1 MVFKLKRQ
9 AKRFIPISSKQ
20 PGKFW
25 AKFPEYSLRLEL
37 VQDSEETLTN
47 VTNICHRK
55 IVIIML
61 FWVDIYMTSQIE
73 FSTRAD
79 YRLLDLRIF

>member
-37 VQDSEETLTN
+37 VQDSEETLTMSPTL
-47 VTNICHRK
+47 VTKNRHYY
-55 IVIIML
+55 VIL
-61 FWVDIYMTSQIE
+61 G
-73 FSTRAD
+73 
-79 YRLLDLRIF
+79 